1 MAFIRR
7 YWKYCDRFSRLYGPN
22 TIVITNTLLGT
33 DFMIA
38 SRENSDLEDIR
49 DVLDLPIQKR
59 VVCNHH
65 FDLMVINNLHETIHK
80 LNLVNYT
87 AVVIADTQ
95 AGGQV
100 VVYKQPNEYP
110 TSRL

>member
-1 MAFIRR
+1 M
-7 YWKYCDRFSRLYGPN
+7 YWIYQPKN
-22 TIVITNTLLGT
+22 
-33 DFMIA
+33 
-38 SRENSDLEDIR
+38 E
-49 DVLDLPIQKR
+49 
-59 VVCNHH
+59 
-65 FDLMVINNLHETIHK
+65 FDTMVINRLHETIHK